1 MMIQGGVILLL
12 KFCLLNQEGPHGLS
26 IDKMAIFS
34 LGNHKEPVVSVSIL
48 EIILVFGDEHIP
60 VVTCNPLLL
69 QIEGNDRWLQILRIN
84 QEDIFDIVTDILG
97 DRNPVRDCVIDE
109 EKLLVIGSIDIGMM
123 RSILRNKSSI
133 LKDIS

>member
-1 MMIQGGVILLL
+1 MTIL
-12 KFCLLNQEGPHGLS
+12 
-26 IDKMAIFS
+26 S

-69 QIEGNDRWLQILRIN
+69 QIEGNDRRLQIFRIN
-84 QEDIFDIVTDILG
+84 QENIFDVVTNILG
-97 DRNPVRDCVIDE
+97 DRNPVRDCIIDE

-123 RSILRNKSSI
+123 RSILRNESSI